1 MRLPTSDLRL
11 QRWELTIG
19 LRKDESADLG
29 RLGVRYLSNYYLDC
43 SHASEV

>member
-1 MRLPTSDLRL
+1 MRLLASELRL

-29 RLGVRYLSNYYLDC
+29 RVGVRYLSNCYLDC
-43 SHASEV
+43 SDASEI